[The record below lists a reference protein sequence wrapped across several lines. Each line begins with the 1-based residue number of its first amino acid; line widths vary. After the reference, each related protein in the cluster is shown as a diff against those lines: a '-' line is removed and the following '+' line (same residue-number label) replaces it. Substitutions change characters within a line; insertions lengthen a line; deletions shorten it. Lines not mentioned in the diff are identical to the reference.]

1 MLGYLNKSLAD
12 FYSLEPREI
21 IKIIEVAR
29 TRLQAEHNLQY
40 IATLNAVGMCLGG
53 KDFDFIDAFAKSESK
68 ANNETYTDDE
78 VEYLK
83 NNF

>member
-1 MLGYLNKSLAD
+1 L
-12 FYSLEPREI
+12 LEPREI

-40 IATLNAVGMCLGG
+40 IATVNAIGACFGG
-53 KDFDFIDAFAKSESK
+53 KDYDYIDAFASSNK

>member
-21 IKIIEVAR
+21 IKTIEVAR

-40 IATLNAVGMCLGG
+40 IATVNAIGACFGG
-53 KDFDFIDAFAKSESK
+53 KDFDYIDAFALSKDKS
-68 ANNETYTDDE
+68 NNETYTDDE

>member
-1 MLGYLNKSLAD
+1 M
-12 FYSLEPREI
+12 
-21 IKIIEVAR
+21 
-29 TRLQAEHNLQY
+29 Y
-40 IATLNAVGMCLGG
+40 ISVLNAIGACFGG
-53 KDFDFIDAFAKSESK
+53 KDFDYIDAFASSNK

>member
-12 FYSLEPREI
+12 FYLLEPVEI

-29 TRLQAEHNLQY
+29 TRVQAEHNLQY
-40 IATLNAVGMCLGG
+40 IATVNAIGMCFGG
-53 KDFDFIDAFAKSESK
+53 KDFDYIDAFAESNSDV
-68 ANNETYTDDE
+68 NNETFTDDE

>member
-21 IKIIEVAR
+21 IKIIEVSR
-29 TRLQAEHNLQY
+29 TRLQAEHNLMY
-40 IATLNAVGMCLGG
+40 ISVVNAIGACFGG
-53 KDFDFIDAFAKSESK
+53 KDFDYIDAFALSNK

-78 VEYLK
+78 VNYLK

>member
-1 MLGYLNKSLAD
+1 M
-12 FYSLEPREI
+12 
-21 IKIIEVAR
+21 
-29 TRLQAEHNLQY
+29 Y
-40 IATLNAVGMCLGG
+40 ISVVNAIGACFGG
-53 KDFDFIDAFAKSESK
+53 KDFDYIDAFAKSESK